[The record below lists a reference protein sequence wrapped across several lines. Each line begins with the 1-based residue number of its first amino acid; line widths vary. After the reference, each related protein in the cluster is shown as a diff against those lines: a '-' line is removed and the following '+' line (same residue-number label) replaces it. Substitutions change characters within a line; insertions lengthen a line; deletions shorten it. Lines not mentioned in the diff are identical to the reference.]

1 MPKSDSPLIA
11 GPTSASTSA
20 SALPLKLAQIKD
32 ICQHYDIALVYLF
45 GSQKDLAYQMLLGQ
59 KVEIKDPLADIDL
72 GLVFKNQSVVAD
84 FHSHPRSLH
93 LPRHILYADLYN
105 KLTDLF
111 LPYPLDLVFLQ
122 EGHSLFQ
129 LEAIKGI
136 CIYAISEAFKD
147 DYEMMILRRAA
158 DFKYT
163 LDTFAREALE
173 KF

>member
-1 MPKSDSPLIA
+1 MPKSDSPLID
-11 GPTSASTSA
+11 GPTSA
-20 SALPLKLAQIKD
+20 SALPHKLAQIKD
-32 ICQHYDIALVYLF
+32 ICQRYDIALAYLF

-72 GLVFKNQSVVAD
+72 GLVFKNQSVVA
-84 FHSHPRSLH
+84 HSHPRSLH

-105 KLTDLF
+105 KLMDLF
-111 LPYPLDLVFLQ
+111 LPCPLDLVFLQ